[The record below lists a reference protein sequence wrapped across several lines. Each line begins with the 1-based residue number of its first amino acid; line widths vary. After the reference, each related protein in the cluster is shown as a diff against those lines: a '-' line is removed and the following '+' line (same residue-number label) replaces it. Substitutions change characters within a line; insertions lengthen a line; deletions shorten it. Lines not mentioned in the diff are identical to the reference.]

1 MRPQPFISHGKKKNQ
16 LGRLKME
23 TSETLMQTS
32 HCNGDMEKKIQN
44 NCFKRNWEWLPPAGL
59 GAGHRVSS
67 WVCCSKVIVYSIV
80 HTLSLI
86 CLTQSPPQN
95 WTTIHPYYPGK
106 KRGPKTQNLR
116 SQQRPLPSFTAHI
129 PYRFG
134 WRSLAHCF
142 SFELVLWGGRSGF
155 FLKVFLRSCW
165 LQDISLSV
173 I

>member
-1 MRPQPFISHGKKKNQ
+1 
-16 LGRLKME
+16 ME

-32 HCNGDMEKKIQN
+32 HCNGDKEKKIQN
-44 NCFKRNWEWLPPAGL
+44 NCFKRDWERLPPAGL
-59 GAGHRVSS
+59 GAGHRVRS
-67 WVCCSKVIVYSIV
+67 WVCCSKITVYSIV
-80 HTLSLI
+80 HTLPLI

-116 SQQRPLPSFTAHI
+116 SQQRPLRHLPPTFPTPLDGVHQ
-129 PYRFG
+129 F
-134 WRSLAHCF
+134 HCF
-142 SFELVLWGGRSGF
+142 SFESVLWGGRSGF